1 MAIKVCPT
9 CGGRFK
15 RLDRHLSGRRGC
27 AAAAEAVRRSRM
39 TVAVPAGSQK
49 PLEPP
54 PPPPPLPGDLG
65 PAGSGLWRAVTDVFV
80 LDPHTLATLES
91 ACRELD
97 RAHRAEQALA
107 LAGEYVTDRYGSPKQ
122 HPAVAVAR
130 SSRLASA
137 RLVQA
142 LGLPVKEA

>member
-1 MAIKVCPT
+1 MIKVCRH

-27 AAAAEAVRRSRM
+27 AAAAAAAHRSRT
-39 TVAVPAGSQK
+39 TVAAGVSTK
-49 PLEPP
+49 VETAALPDPP
-54 PPPPPLPGDLG
+54 ETPEDLG
-65 PAGSGLWRAVTDVFV
+65 PAGTGLWLAVTDVFA

-97 RAHRAEQALA
+97 RAHAAEQVLA
-107 LAGEYVTDRYGSPKQ
+107 QAGEYVADRYQAPKA
-122 HPAVAVAR
+122 HPAVQVVR
-130 SSRLASA
+130 SSRLAAA

-142 LGLPVKEA
+142 LGLPTKEG